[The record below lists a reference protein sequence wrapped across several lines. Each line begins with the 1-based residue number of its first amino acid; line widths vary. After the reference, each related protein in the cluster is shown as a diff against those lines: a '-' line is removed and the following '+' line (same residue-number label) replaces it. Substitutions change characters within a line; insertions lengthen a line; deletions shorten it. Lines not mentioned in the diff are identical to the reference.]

1 MTTTKNLTCCHCGQK
16 NSKADPVRVNWQ
28 ERSRNGVARCVDRTR
43 CWHRFD
49 RQNGLP
55 EIK

>member
-16 NSKADPVRVNWQ
+16 NSKADPVRVNWP
-28 ERSRNGVARCVDRTR
+28 ERSRNAVARCVDAVK
-43 CWHRFD
+43 CWARYD
-49 RQNGLP
+49 RANGLP